1 MLQLRGVS
9 AYRDAKNFV
18 DSEDKLKLLITTLR
32 EMIDKLDLVEEA
44 IKKRDFQR
52 KFTELSKVEQVLQ
65 ILDSSLDR
73 SCGEISDN
81 LSALYNYILANLRK
95 VHITLEIS
103 RIEES
108 KSLLRTI
115 LEGFEKAYEM
125 KRRKASSK
133 EKGEENL
140 ETNLEA
146 IL

>member
-1 MLQLRGVS
+1 MFQLRGVS

-18 DSEDKLKLLITTLR
+18 DSEDKLKLVIATFR

-108 KSLLRTI
+108 KSLL
-115 LEGFEKAYEM
+115 
-125 KRRKASSK
+125 
-133 EKGEENL
+133 
-140 ETNLEA
+140 
-146 IL
+146 

>member
-1 MLQLRGVS
+1 MFQLRGVS
-9 AYRDAKNFV
+9 AYRDVKNFV
-18 DSEDKLKLLITTLR
+18 DSEDKLKLLITTFR

-73 SCGEISDN
+73 SYGEISEN

-140 ETNLEA
+140 KTSLEA

>member
-1 MLQLRGVS
+1 MFQLRGVS

-18 DSEDKLKLLITTLR
+18 DSEDKLKLVIKTFR

-73 SCGEISDN
+73 SYGEISDN

-133 EKGEENL
+133 EEGEENPK
-140 ETNLEA
+140 TNLEA

>member
-73 SCGEISDN
+73 SCGEISEN